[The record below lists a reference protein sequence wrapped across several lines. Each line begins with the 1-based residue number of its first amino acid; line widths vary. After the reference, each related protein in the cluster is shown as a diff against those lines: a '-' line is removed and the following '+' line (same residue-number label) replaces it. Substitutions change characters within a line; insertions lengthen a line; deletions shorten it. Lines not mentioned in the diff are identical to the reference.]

1 MKELLRP
8 SMSKNKEKRSEIH
21 AKSKA
26 RDAAIER
33 AIELGEEKNLEN
45 TREVD
50 ETICKPDDEEVPFDV
65 YKNDFE
71 VAVKKRN
78 VKVYFT
84 DGICMEMSWCILKAL
99 LHKECCCRTIVLML
113 TAHKLIEGA
122 KIKLGV
128 TGAANNRVVY
138 LCAPPM
144 LVLRTK
150 MPPSASIGENGPSYQ
165 FKQYFWK
172 N

>member
-1 MKELLRP
+1 MNWLGFCQ
-8 SMSKNKEKRSEIH
+8 S
-21 AKSKA
+21 AF
-26 RDAAIER
+26 R
-33 AIELGEEKNLEN
+33 AGKTESTVIDCLGYTWKL
-45 TREVD
+45 
-50 ETICKPDDEEVPFDV
+50 
-65 YKNDFE
+65 
-71 VAVKKRN
+71 
-78 VKVYFT
+78 FT
-84 DGICMEMSWCILKAL
+84 DFCHEQLSCVFSGEWQAL
-99 LHKECCCRTIVLML
+99 CSAR
-113 TAHKLIEGA
+113 KLIEGA